1 MARSFTPRD
10 VHALMNQLVQ
20 EATGQASISVVDS
33 STFVSAGETVLATG
47 TENVLNSL
55 SVVIGR
61 TLMAVRPY
69 EAKLLII
76 NALSTELYTNRMRK
90 ISFYSRNAQ
99 ASGDFNTQLYTNL
112 QGGFDNNSNPDANN
126 VAQST
131 ASMWEQNKPEV
142 LEMNFGG
149 QSVWEDSTTIYENQL
164 KIAFRDEESFGNFV
178 SGIMQEKAN
187 DIESQKE
194 AFNRMVLLN
203 YMAGL
208 YDVDALVNS
217 GQAVNLTSA
226 FNARFS
232 TTYTTAQLQ
241 TTYLKEFLEFFVS
254 TFKITSDY
262 LTNRSANR
270 HWNPP
275 KTDHSGNSLVLLR
288 HTPKSKQK
296 FIYYSP
302 LFTEATAMVLP
313 EIFNDKYLP
322 MPNGEGVTYWQSINK
337 PSEINVT
344 PAIPDT
350 TNLTGAQIA
359 GNAVNL
365 KYVVGVL
372 YDEDAMMVD
381 YQLDRS
387 ATTPLEARKNYRNM
401 WWSFSRNA
409 INDFTENAVLF
420 YMAD

>member
-112 QGGFDNNSNPDANN
+112 QGGFDNNSNPDSNN
-126 VAQST
+126 VPQST

-208 YDVDALVNS
+208 YDVDALVAS

-226 FNARFS
+226 FNARFG

-262 LTNRSANR
+262 LTYRSANR

-275 KTDHSGNSLVLLR
+275 KTDHLGNSLVLLR

-350 TNLTGAQIA
+350 TNLTGTQIA

-372 YDEDAMMVD
+372 YDEDAIMVD

>member
-112 QGGFDNNSNPDANN
+112 QGGFDNNSNPDSNN
-126 VAQST
+126 VPQST

>member
-1 MARSFTPRD
+1 MARTFTPRD

-126 VAQST
+126 VPQSA

-208 YDVDALVNS
+208 YDVNALVSS

-226 FNARFS
+226 FNTRFG

-275 KTDHSGNSLVLLR
+275 KTDHQGNSLVLLR

-322 MPNGEGVTYWQSINK
+322 MPNGEGVTYWQSINT

-350 TNLTGAQIA
+350 TNLTGTQIA

>member
-1 MARSFTPRD
+1 MARLFTPRD
-10 VHALMNQLVQ
+10 VHALMNQLVK
-20 EATGQASISVVDS
+20 EATGQTNINVVDS

-47 TENVLNSL
+47 TENVLNAL

-61 TLMAVRPY
+61 TWMAVRPY

-76 NALSTELYTNRMRK
+76 NALNTEMYTNRMRK
-90 ISFYSRNAQ
+90 ISYYSREAQ

-112 QGGFDNNSNPDANN
+112 NGGFDNGSNPDANG

-131 ASMWEQNKPEV
+131 ASMWEQNQPEV

-149 QSVWEDSTTIYENQL
+149 QSTWEDSTTVYEYQL
-164 KIAFRDEESFGNFV
+164 KIAFRDEESFGEFV
-178 SGIMQEKAN
+178 SGIMTEKSN

-194 AFNRMVLLN
+194 AFNRMTLLN
-203 YMAGL
+203 YIGGL
-208 YDVDALVNS
+208 YDVHSAVAN
-217 GQAVNLTSA
+217 GQVINLTSA
-226 FNARFS
+226 FNQKFR
-232 TTYTTAQLQ
+232 TTYTSEQLR

-262 LTNRSANR
+262 LTNRSAKY

-275 KTDHSGNSLVLLR
+275 KTDDAGNALVLLR
-288 HTPKSKQK
+288 HTPKRKQR

-322 MPNGEGVTYWQSINK
+322 MPNGEGVTYWQSLNS
-337 PSEINVT
+337 PAEVNVT
-344 PAIPDT
+344 PAIPDV
-350 TNLTGAQIA
+350 TNVTGTQVA
-359 GNAVNL
+359 GDPVNVPF
-365 KYVVGVL
+365 VVGLL
-372 YDEDAMMVD
+372 YDEDALMID
-381 YQLDRS
+381 YQLES
-387 ATTPLEARKNYRNM
+387 AYSTPVEARKRFRNI

-420 YMAD
+420 IMKD